1 MTAMTDTIWIRELS
15 GDEIPDAQAV
25 KTGDRLPDG
34 SVLLWRED
42 MDRMGLEAL
51 RSWIMQKVL
60 EERATI
66 AVGVEPGSSAVL
78 TPLTDD
84 VH

>member
-1 MTAMTDTIWIRELS
+1 MTVMNERVFIRELS
-15 GDEIPDAQAV
+15 GEETPDVQAV

-66 AVGVEPGSSAVL
+66 AVGGHGTFSTSVR
-78 TPLTDD
+78 LTDEQ
-84 VH
+84 H